1 MPTTEE
7 RQLEQAKL
15 ELLLPNGAKFAIL
28 PLEGSYERKAIMEVG
43 LLVVKWTTE
52 NFVSIPIGTRI
63 VYRGTT
69 YTQHTEP
76 KVKKVHSRL
85 FEFDLTFEAPEADF
99 SRLKFKYPSDGRL
112 QFSLTAKPQEFIRYI
127 VDNLNE
133 RGSQR
138 WQWASALPMDTTE
151 KTIIFNHNT
160 ISEALKSICEA
171 FSTEWNAEG
180 GILTLGAVEFE
191 KRKPIPLAYGK
202 GKGLLSGLTRT
213 DGGRTAPIGRMYVQT
228 TSRNIPERYGRKTLK
243 LSQKEWHYNGSTFSG
258 TPKEDTTTYITHPD
272 FVELKARPSISAEA
286 SAKITEI
293 YPKRVGIVGEVFKLA
308 KASRKKASGQETEP
322 TTLFDFVD
330 TANEVDYKAHIIKGE
345 TPKLIFQSGACAGRE
360 FEFQYQ
366 HDKKRFLIVPLSADD
381 TIFPS
386 ETFPIVAGD
395 KYAVFG
401 VELPDKYITAAE
413 DEAAKQAV
421 ATFHRQAQDRITI
434 TAEVQS
440 LWLKKQED
448 KDISRRIRIGG
459 FVAFQDP
466 SLSPKPYSIR
476 IKAIKRP
483 LTDPEAPI
491 LELSNEPVQISSIS
505 SVIKDVQTLKYAA
518 TTSSAQTEVQQ
529 PMDISKFD
537 EKYLS
542 AIANDIAK
550 GTITFAEG
558 LKSLKQAYFA
568 KGLEVG
574 NAVSGLV
581 AGRGALIDED
591 GNTEVQSLTVRG
603 FLKATEYMLNR
614 IQITEGAQWLTEGGV
629 IEKVT
634 ETANQ
639 GGQKKYN
646 IIFRARFEG
655 DTQVP
660 FKGGDIL
667 RGQIAKLQ
675 GGAGIETS
683 WLRVEGVNGRK
694 VEVSL
699 YSNQQVPEGRNA
711 APTEQMRVA
720 RWGNTIDTTRQSH
733 IILDP
738 QQGQIIRRTN
748 INAPII
754 EPQHTDGFS
763 LGTLPAWVQNS
774 LGGAVDAQS
783 DYLFARGIITQDII
797 RYTPDGKPLAE
808 RVDRGAWSA
817 QGQYYHEQKNL
828 ETGVFEI
835 SRVWLD
841 GALYELAPSGNG
853 RTRPEPRNT
862 NWIIIQQKPQDGRQG
877 SSTYVRY
884 SNDGGKTFTP
894 SAKSGFSD
902 VSDVGRNLLLGTNT
916 DIKGNTYPL
925 KRIYLSRLLKIG
937 ETYTLSFKFKLGFG
951 GADRRWVAGYISGGT
966 FSFPSQLLPHD
977 QEWHEYRQS
986 MTITDGDSTA
996 PIGSALWY
1004 VYQQLRYDPAF
1015 IYLYFG
1021 PSKATSE
1028 IEVKDVKLEVGSV
1041 ATPYSPAPEDL
1052 EMGLVAGDWM
1062 GTCQSDNGYP
1072 KASVS
1077 DYTWSKIKGEDGRN
1091 GKDGVTPMPNLLK
1104 NADFNPETVS
1114 VDADKN
1120 GGFTWAAEV
1129 ASGGIVRHE
1138 PNVTPP
1144 HTGAKVV
1151 SCESFQKSTNENNA
1165 NCIASIYQRTEVIE
1179 GRSYTF
1185 SVYVKG
1191 AAAGWMIAYPIDGTH
1206 FKISGANPIDK
1217 GQNTAEDW
1225 KRYAVT
1231 FTARSTGVTNI
1242 YLRSWCN
1249 GRNDGNGGKVF
1260 FACPK
1265 LEESY
1270 RPTPWTRAQEDFRGA
1285 AMRPLGDWD
1294 ALPDGFKF
1302 QSGGVG
1308 EEFIDLVS
1316 VKSEGALLWWS
1327 CKRSHAKT
1335 NDTRP
1340 NVNAPFWELGQNLKF
1355 VATDL
1360 LLAKKAFIENLGVRN
1375 VETRNAQ
1382 GEVTFKAEENGE
1394 VRAKGGRFENIHI
1407 AGESRFSKLKATNEL
1422 TGVEAGEISFSQSG
1436 LTLNG
1441 YAVVLGTDVL
1451 NCYIKDISDSA
1462 WRFTRFIG
1470 GNVHVQGS
1478 FAAKHRV
1485 TAVVTSSTITYY
1497 LGGEATVGESETK
1510 TAFERRGTIVPANV
1524 LEDGNGM
1531 KLAIDEQIDSTSALS
1546 VDTIVV
1552 ALDRPETLKI
1562 TMARTQRVH
1571 LINVSGFTITLDL
1584 GEGQT
1589 YKVGWEV
1596 GNSVTLFGLYDLGGK
1611 GNKGIWVI
1619 H

>member
-52 NFVSIPIGTRI
+52 NFISIPIGTRI

-99 SRLKFKYPSDGRL
+99 SRLKFKFPSDGRL
-112 QFSLTAKPQEFIRYI
+112 QFSLTAKPQELIRYI

-133 RGSQR
+133 RGMQK

-151 KTIIFNHNT
+151 KTITFNHNT

-180 GILTLGAVEFE
+180 GMLTLGAVEFE
-191 KRKPIPLAYGK
+191 KGQPIPLAYGK
-202 GKGLLSGLTRT
+202 GKGLLSGLTRV
-213 DGGRTAPIGRMYVQT
+213 DGGRVAPIGRMYVQT
-228 TSRNIPERYGRKTLK
+228 TSRNIPEIYGRKTLK
-243 LSQKEWHYNGSTFSG
+243 LSQKEWHYNGSTFSN
-258 TPKEDTTTYITHPD
+258 TPKEDTTTYITNPD
-272 FVELKARPSISAEA
+272 FVELKARPTISAEA
-286 SAKITEI
+286 SAEITEI
-293 YPKRVGIVGEVFKLA
+293 YPKRVGVVSSVFKLA

-413 DEAAKQAV
+413 EEAAKQAV
-421 ATFHRQAQDRITI
+421 VAFHRQAQDRITI

-466 SLSPKPYSIR
+466 ALSPKPYCIR

-483 LTDPEAPI
+483 LTDPEAPT

-518 TTSSAQTEVQQ
+518 TTSSAQSRNTEVQ
-529 PMDISKFD
+529 PSIDISKFD

-542 AIANDIAK
+542 SVAEDVAK
-550 GTITFAEG
+550 GRITFAEG
-558 LKSLKQAYFA
+558 LKSLKQAYFEE
-568 KGLEVG
+568 GLEVG
-574 NAVSGLV
+574 NAVNGLV
-581 AGRGALIDED
+581 SGSGALIDKD

-603 FLKATEYMLNR
+603 FLRAAEYLLNR

-629 IEKVT
+629 IERVETITHAHAFFDKRVSVT
-634 ETANQ
+634 
-639 GGQKKYN
+639 
-646 IIFRARFEG
+646 FRARYEG
-655 DTQVP
+655 DTQAP
-660 FKGGDIL
+660 FVVGDIL

-675 GGAGIETS
+675 GRTGIETS
-683 WLRVEGVNGRK
+683 WLRVQRVDGLK
-694 VEVSL
+694 VVASL
-699 YSNQQVPEGRNA
+699 YANQQVPEGLNA
-711 APTEQMRVA
+711 APIEQMRVA
-720 RWGNTIDTTRQSH
+720 RWGNDIDMTRQSH

-763 LGTLPAWVQNS
+763 LGTLPSWLKKT
-774 LGGAVDAQS
+774 LGGAVDDKS

-797 RYTPDGKPLAE
+797 RYTPGGKPLAE
-808 RVDRGAWSA
+808 RVDRGVWSA
-817 QGQYYHEQKNL
+817 QARYYHGEKNI
-828 ETGVFEI
+828 ESGIFEI

-841 GALYELAPSGNG
+841 GALYELAPRGDGS
-853 RTRPEPRNT
+853 TRPSANNT
-862 NWIIIQQKPQDGRQG
+862 NWIVVQEKPRNGVDGI
-877 SSTYVRY
+877 
-884 SNDGGKTFTP
+884 N
-894 SAKSGFSD
+894 
-902 VSDVGRNLLLGTNT
+902 
-916 DIKGNTYPL
+916 
-925 KRIYLSRLLKIG
+925 G
-937 ETYTLSFKFKLGFG
+937 E
-951 GADRRWVAGYISGGT
+951 R
-966 FSFPSQLLPHD
+966 
-977 QEWHEYRQS
+977 
-986 MTITDGDSTA
+986 
-996 PIGSALWY
+996 
-1004 VYQQLRYDPAF
+1004 
-1015 IYLYFG
+1015 
-1021 PSKATSE
+1021 
-1028 IEVKDVKLEVGSV
+1028 
-1041 ATPYSPAPEDL
+1041 
-1052 EMGLVAGDWM
+1052 
-1062 GTCQSDNGYP
+1062 
-1072 KASVS
+1072 
-1077 DYTWSKIKGEDGRN
+1077 
-1091 GKDGVTPMPNLLK
+1091 GKDGARGQDGAKGDKGEKGQDGKNGADGLTPMPNLLK
-1104 NADFNPETVS
+1104 NADFSPETVS

-1151 SCESFQKSTNENNA
+1151 SCESFQKSTRYSNV
-1165 NCIASIYQRTEVIE
+1165 NCIASVFQEVNLVQ

-1191 AAAGWMIAYPIDGTH
+1191 AEAGWMIMWPIDGTH
-1206 FKISGANPIDK
+1206 FKISGAKPIDE
-1217 GQNTAEDW
+1217 GQNTAEGW
-1225 KRYAVT
+1225 KRYSVT
-1231 FTARSTGVTNI
+1231 FTARSSGKTNV

-1249 GRNDGNGGKVF
+1249 GRNGGNGGRVY

-1270 RPTPWTRAQEDFRGA
+1270 KPTPWTRAQEDFRGA
-1285 AMRPLGDWD
+1285 AVRPLGDWD
-1294 ALPDGFKF
+1294 ALPDGFRF

-1316 VKSEGALLWWS
+1316 VRSEGALLWWS

-1335 NDTRP
+1335 KDTRP

-1375 VETRNAQ
+1375 VETRNSK
-1382 GEVTFKAEENGE
+1382 GETTFRAEENGD
-1394 VRAKGGRFENIHI
+1394 VFIGG
-1407 AGESRFSKLKATNEL
+1407 KATIGGFRKSIPVVITPENYTQFLE
-1422 TGVEAGEISFSQSG
+1422 EARGSRLYFSPFTIGTSILFAGAFPSGTQIYISNTNPDTKGIDSFTVGSPEEQRYFAALMQYLGTQVFIGNYTSGGNNSGTWINIEGWSKAENTIKQREVFKLEYGYKKTQPTLDDSGAPNTEGMFSIWRPTK
-1436 LTLNG
+1436 LTLN
-1441 YAVVLGTDVL
+1441 
-1451 NCYIKDISDSA
+1451 K
-1462 WRFTRFIG
+1462 
-1470 GNVHVQGS
+1470 
-1478 FAAKHRV
+1478 
-1485 TAVVTSSTITYY
+1485 
-1497 LGGEATVGESETK
+1497 
-1510 TAFERRGTIVPANV
+1510 
-1524 LEDGNGM
+1524 
-1531 KLAIDEQIDSTSALS
+1531 
-1546 VDTIVV
+1546 
-1552 ALDRPETLKI
+1552 
-1562 TMARTQRVH
+1562 
-1571 LINVSGFTITLDL
+1571 
-1584 GEGQT
+1584 
-1589 YKVGWEV
+1589 
-1596 GNSVTLFGLYDLGGK
+1596 
-1611 GNKGIWVI
+1611 
-1619 H
+1619 